1 MHIVSTRN
9 RTDNDVNELANKS
22 RLYKTLS
29 QCSANGL
36 FAEGSP
42 VRAFT
47 PAECLGG
54 ELEEVKVLHS
64 ELSEAGAASLVGEL
78 AEEVK
83 KLNKFVGKAN
93 LDVWY
98 EAVFANVRREVE
110 QDLGNETEDMELE

>member
-1 MHIVSTRN
+1 M
-9 RTDNDVNELANKS
+9 
-22 RLYKTLS
+22 
-29 QCSANGL
+29 
-36 FAEGSP
+36 
-42 VRAFT
+42 
-47 PAECLGG
+47 
-54 ELEEVKVLHS
+54 LHS

-110 QDLGNETEDMELE
+110 QELGNETEDMELE